1 MNKSNP
7 NLYSLLSRFPFPK
20 SYPGKILLTAFIGM
34 QVPLLILIFYFT
46 LSNPLGLESTRSILT
61 VALLATLVGT
71 AFTHYTLNELLTP
84 VLLAS
89 QKLREHMTNKRM
101 PDIPDYPTDQAGQ
114 LMADVQHTVKYL
126 DKVIDSLE
134 KASMM
139 DYLTGAYNRHAGEN
153 RLMEDIARVQRS
165 DDTMSL
171 VMLDV
176 DDLKLIN
183 DQYGHDAGDICL
195 KHVASTVKGNI
206 RKSDWLARW
215 GGDEFVLLLFNTK
228 EEPSA
233 KILERICTA
242 LKENPIHTPQG
253 DEINLTLSM
262 GVYQYNGRD
271 DIKTLLIK
279 MDNALYGA
287 KRGGKDQIVY
297 YGQEYPGPVQLEFLE
312 FFKQRKAR

>member
-34 QVPLLILIFYFT
+34 HVPLLVLILYFT
-46 LSNPLGLESTRSILT
+46 LSNPLGLESTWPILA

-71 AFTHYTLNELLTP
+71 AFTHYTLNGLLTP

-89 QKLREHMTNKRM
+89 QKLREYMTNKGM
-101 PDIPDYPTDQAGQ
+101 PDIPDYFTDQAGQ

-139 DYLTGAYNRHAGEN
+139 DYLTEAYNRHAGEN
-153 RLMEDIARVQRS
+153 RLMEDIARAQRS

-183 DQYGHDAGDICL
+183 DQYGHDVGDICL

-242 LKENPIHTPQG
+242 LKENPIHTAQG

-262 GVYQYNGRD
+262 GVYQYDGRD

-287 KRGGKDQIVY
+287 KRGGKNQIVY
-297 YGQEYPGPVQLEFLE
+297 YGQEYPSPVQL
-312 FFKQRKAR
+312 

>member
-1 MNKSNP
+1 M
-7 NLYSLLSRFPFPK
+7 L
-20 SYPGKILLTAFIGM
+20 
-34 QVPLLILIFYFT
+34 VPLLVLVSYLA
-46 LSNPLGLESTRSILT
+46 LSHPLSLESKWHILVIT
-61 VALLATLVGT
+61 LFATIIGAALTLYILY
-71 AFTHYTLNELLTP
+71 ALLTP
-84 VLLAS
+84 VLLVS
-89 QKLREHMTNKRM
+89 QKLREYITNKRM
-101 PDIPDYPTDQAGQ
+101 PDLPNYFTDQAGQ

-165 DDTMSL
+165 DEIILL

-176 DDLKLIN
+176 DNLKLIN

-195 KHVASTVKGNI
+195 KHVTSI

-215 GGDEFVLLLFNTK
+215 GGDEFVLVLSSTK
-228 EEPSA
+228 EEPST
-233 KILERICTA
+233 KVLERICTA
-242 LKENPIHTPQG
+242 LKENPIRTPQG

-271 DIKTLLIK
+271 DIKTLLVK

-287 KRGGKDQIVY
+287 KRGGKNQIVY
-297 YGQEYPGPVQLEFLE
+297 YGQEYPGPVQLELLE
-312 FFKQRKAR
+312 FFKQRKFR